1 MEKLQI
7 IYSKSQEAIYLSH
20 LDIVKIFE
28 QAFSRADIP
37 VAFSNGFNPRAEIV
51 FAHPLSVG
59 IESTGEILEA
69 KLTEKVETPY
79 LIKQLNRVLPNGITI
94 LSAEYVNDDKRS
106 IMAKVYAATYVITLV
121 YNKEMFKDKTKA
133 QIENIKNEYKRK
145 MEDYL
150 EQKNILVLKKSK
162 NRMERIDIKQQII
175 TYDFSLDNS
184 LEITVLAG
192 SNSNLKPSTIMD
204 GYREYIDEP
213 TIEYNV
219 KRTKILYK

>member
-106 IMAKVYAATYVITLV
+106 IMAKV
-121 YNKEMFKDKTKA
+121 
-133 QIENIKNEYKRK
+133 
-145 MEDYL
+145 
-150 EQKNILVLKKSK
+150 
-162 NRMERIDIKQQII
+162 
-175 TYDFSLDNS
+175 
-184 LEITVLAG
+184 
-192 SNSNLKPSTIMD
+192 
-204 GYREYIDEP
+204 
-213 TIEYNV
+213 
-219 KRTKILYK
+219 